1 MNRENEVEPLL
12 KEFQFVQIA
21 QWQAHKDVIKTVKYI
36 SQTDI
41 PIIFTA
47 SMDRMAKIWTYN
59 KDKIEPLGVLRQ
71 GYMLKKQYMWIFPLN
86 NYALDLEKRQ
96 ENVQVMLDTLR
107 RKRDEDKSSK
117 SKRDRSLSKGGFLP
131 SIGGG

>member
-1 MNRENEVEPLL
+1 M
-12 KEFQFVQIA
+12 
-21 QWQAHKDVIKTVKYI
+21 IKTVKYI

-71 GYMLKKQYMWIFPLN
+71 GYMLKKQY
-86 NYALDLEKRQ
+86 
-96 ENVQVMLDTLR
+96 
-107 RKRDEDKSSK
+107 
-117 SKRDRSLSKGGFLP
+117 
-131 SIGGG
+131 

>member
-1 MNRENEVEPLL
+1 VLSIEKAETGNYDFNDAASDNSDVNRENEVEPLL

-71 GYMLKKQYMWIFPLN
+71 GYMLKKQY
-86 NYALDLEKRQ
+86 
-96 ENVQVMLDTLR
+96 
-107 RKRDEDKSSK
+107 
-117 SKRDRSLSKGGFLP
+117 
-131 SIGGG
+131 